1 MKQKIDDVKKFT
13 YKNLKWIVLFFC
25 MIIFLAIAEDV
36 FEKEIMKLDTIGY
49 YFISTYLIS
58 NVVTPIAKFITNLGG
73 SFTLISIALI
83 LLVCIKNKKIGIC
96 ICGNLPIITGLNLL
110 LKNIV
115 QRPRPTQFRMISET
129 GYSFPSGHS
138 MVSMAFY
145 GYLIYLVYKYVNN
158 KKMKWS
164 LITFLIILVV
174 TIGLSRIYLGVHYT
188 SDVVAG
194 FMVSISYLV
203 VYTSITK
210 KYIIERENK
219 NEK

>member
-145 GYLIYLVYKYVNN
+145 GLFIYFIYKKVKN
-158 KKMKWS
+158 KYIKWTS
-164 LITFLIILVV
+164 IILLSLLIAL
-174 TIGLSRIYLGVHYT
+174 IGISRVYLGVHYA
-188 SDVVAG
+188 SDVLAG
-194 FMVSISYLV
+194 FLLSISYLGLFTHV
-203 VYTSITK
+203 IKSSSK
-210 KYIIERENK
+210 EAS
-219 NEK
+219 